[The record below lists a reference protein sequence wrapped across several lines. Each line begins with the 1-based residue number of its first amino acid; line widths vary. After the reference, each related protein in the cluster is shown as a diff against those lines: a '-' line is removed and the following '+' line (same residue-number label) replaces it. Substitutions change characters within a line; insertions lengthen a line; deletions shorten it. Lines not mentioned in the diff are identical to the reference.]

1 MDKDERLFFALW
13 PAAELQKVWATTARE
28 LLPDGAGRL
37 VPVSNL
43 HMTLLYI
50 GEVTAEKRAELE
62 LMAGEISFV
71 PFVLR
76 LDKFGYW
83 RRPRVWWCGA
93 TETPEQLQRL
103 VDSLRSGAKTC
114 GLEVDQRPYKAH
126 LTLAR
131 KVSRSP
137 GQQVAQPYD
146 WHIKQ
151 FALVRSILSPGGAQ
165 YEVQRCWPILKQG

>member
-1 MDKDERLFFALW
+1 MSNDERLFFALW
-13 PAAELQKVWATTARE
+13 PETGLQKVWATTARE
-28 LLPDGAGRL
+28 LLPTGAGRL
-37 VPVSNL
+37 IPVSNL

-50 GEVTAEKRAELE
+50 GEVSAEKRAELE
-62 LMAGEISFV
+62 LMAGEINFV

-83 RRPRVWWCGA
+83 RRPRVWWWGA
-93 TETPEQLQRL
+93 TETPEQLQQL
-103 VDSLRSGAKTC
+103 VDSLRCGAKAC

-137 GQQVAQPYD
+137 GQLVAQPCD

-151 FALVRSILSPGGAQ
+151 FALVRSTLLPGGAQ
-165 YEVQRCWPILKQG
+165 YEVQRCWSIAK